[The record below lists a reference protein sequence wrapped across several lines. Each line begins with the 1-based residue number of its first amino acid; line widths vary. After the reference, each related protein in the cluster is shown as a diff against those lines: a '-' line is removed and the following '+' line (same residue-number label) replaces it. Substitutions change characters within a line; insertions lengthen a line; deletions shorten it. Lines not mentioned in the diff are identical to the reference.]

1 MALKKREND
10 YALQEEIKQENQMM
24 IQKLVYNKK
33 VMSETIS
40 YLEKELKV
48 SKEEIVNAVAENRE
62 LIEKLCK

>member
-10 YALQEEIKQENQMM
+10 YALQEEIQQENQMM

-33 VMSETIS
+33 VMTETIS

-62 LIEKLCK
+62 LIE

>member
-10 YALQEEIKQENQMM
+10 YALQEEIQQENQMM

-33 VMSETIS
+33 VMTETIS